1 MNADSDSA
9 FEQIQQQTVLDLVKL
24 SQKCGKAIR
33 DTAGS
38 ALINPSRRDFIK
50 AGAATLA
57 AAAAYQ
63 PTVHRLAGRLRLAE
77 GPGRVSLQV
86 DSQDVFVIDEGAF
99 TGRPHVGLDVGG
111 SRYSVWLENARI
123 AGSASLADLHMEL
136 WEGLLDWQYR
146 LTFSEWGFVFRGNLA
161 SWLQDGECAW
171 SRPSHFH
178 LDGRTF
184 GLEADCCES
193 VTFSPDWTLC
203 FEGGKVRARA
213 GHRLLDAGSAAL
225 QVPQSGYESMLREGG
240 EPAALLRL
248 TRGANQW
255 QIEPNLPGC
264 EYGIQLAPTAF
275 DTVRVES
282 TERGAVQHAALL
294 AEGQTTAGVAVPIAP
309 FEGIDGSALSLPL
322 ANLRYAAGLDD
333 MSEYLAADIAGTA
346 LHFPGLSLELQ
357 NASDAPGFQ
366 VAAAGGASST
376 SCQPA
381 VTVSTQLPGALVQTA
396 EIPDTASLPLT
407 WGKFWCKVGR
417 FLHLDS
423 ESRRACLS
431 TGNAP
436 LVVKVV
442 RPQDFVNLKLEF
454 HRMQFHCH
462 GGDSF
467 LQPVPGKADE
477 ALVVVCFPPQHLHE
491 ECFHAKDSSCGPA
504 TLDNNEK
511 PTPPLRTRISGDSRL
526 VFRPFAKDDDVL
538 PFTTES
544 LLDWSAWQL
553 VVTDLA
559 KPPVNMQGEFSPDGR
574 IETDFICDFTT
585 ARITGVDRNQNTI
598 TIDQN
603 SEARYTRLEI
613 PNQNASGIIKEGV
626 QLLSPTHLK
635 LADVTGLQA
644 DQECILS
651 VPCNPL
657 PPEQRP
663 KQAPQVPSS
672 EETAIELPYRLVI
685 SPNASAQFQSS
696 KTPDPQSKKRVE
708 LWHSRLKSGS
718 ELEIADPNSKRWQA
732 IRAVWSPDFPLD
744 KPPDPFPDSSSS
756 VPVCQPMNGDDRKG
770 LVRSSTT
777 FNGQTQNLQWFN
789 PFAMPVKTLA
799 LSSLGGSLDGKVNW
813 EPLQDLSVEGWEQRT
828 AVLRDNLVKLQFKG
842 FLICTGHRCVL
853 QKLTQREWWIGP
865 DGKRLAILVQRCQLL
880 FPRPRMT
887 YPAIGQRFN
896 SRDFP
901 FKSATITIE
910 KSPYLDETCND
921 PAFMVPHVCG
931 RWFAIPLELVDLEE
945 RTIKCELPMVYV
957 RSSTAFGRTSADL
970 TDLTNALKA
979 FAPPGCTPADLQST
993 NMRQQ
998 KIAYAPVAKAGDT
1011 AFATDSLA
1019 WCYSVPDDSTSY
1031 LRQRFDQPPWYPK
1044 IQQASL
1050 QLGSVQVFSGKNT
1063 PSVVSFPKEYV
1074 ENGFPSQGGGQR
1086 VNSVST
1092 SSAGSGQTN
1101 GTYTITDSGSNFSG
1115 TAAQV
1120 QIVISGGAITQ
1131 ATLINPG
1138 SGYFGA
1144 PTFTVSQGGTAG
1156 RLRATIG
1163 SINAGEGFLKI
1174 ENSAAPFEFPGE
1186 KGGGIILPKVN
1197 VGALSRKLGVLGG
1210 DAQNAITNA
1219 FSGKF
1224 DACQFFPRDG
1234 ATLLGAIRLCDVI
1247 TLVANISGL
1256 SDRVPKLV
1264 QQELRDLQQTFNN
1277 VRETLQNKILNI
1289 YSPIQATINGYAA
1302 ALQSAVGTLGLHFT
1316 QIAADIGSSDATVRV
1331 ASTDGFSTGV
1341 NVYALIEAE
1350 IVGLGSVSANTFTI
1364 TRGLFGTAKAVH
1376 KKGAPLTQDMV
1387 PSVLAILGDGSTLT
1401 QFQQTAS
1408 QAISKIDDVKNLPQ
1422 LREYFVQQI
1431 AQNAGVSQQDIEN
1444 LRGEFNK
1451 VGQDKLRALRGA
1463 FDKATENLTNAAV
1476 LKLDAAVT
1484 SLQEGVNNADLKK
1497 IGEALRLLKG
1507 ILEQL
1512 LATAS
1517 TVKELLDQVDNI
1529 HRNLQEQ
1536 LTYASVQVKAA
1547 LDNLKQ
1553 EAQNAKWNLQAQV
1566 KQDIQAKL
1574 QEYQQQAD
1582 AALSPLRA
1590 KADAFQK
1597 AAQDYIDSTLKPI
1610 GDQIDLAIAGIQK
1623 ALLDILSALDLPTGI
1638 RVSYDFSP
1646 QLQDAPADD
1655 PIFKAAR
1662 GSRAAALDIHCF
1674 VEKRFDGSPTT
1685 SQVSVVLT
1693 DFELLLFPFAPFIV
1707 LPVNRLSMTTINGAK
1722 PAVTVDVDKGGV
1734 KFLGPLNF
1742 VEQLQS
1748 LLHFGSVTI
1757 VPSPSDIRAVA
1768 IVNLPN
1774 ISTGAFN
1781 LEHVSFNTSL
1791 ILSLVG
1797 DPVTFRFAF
1806 AERSRPCLLSFGI
1819 FGGTCFVALELRS
1832 QSDFVK
1838 IEAALDFGAVAA
1850 LDLGVASGDVH
1861 IFGGFYFKTEP
1872 NHLLLQGYIRAGGE
1886 LNILGIV
1893 SMSIEFFLALAYE
1906 SRAGKAWLVGE
1917 CTVTVEVHVLFFS
1930 ASVGLTL
1937 RKEFSG
1943 GGGSDAELNLPA
1955 AESAQWARLENST
1968 LPGFARFFVGDE
1980 NAVGDK
1986 NMSACTGYGKE
1997 WIPIYREH
2005 YESYAW

>member
-1 MNADSDSA
+1 MNADNESA
-9 FEQIQQQTVLDLVKL
+9 FEQVQQQTVLDLVKL
-24 SQKCGKAIR
+24 SQKCGKAVRASSESGLFNI
-33 DTAGS
+33 
-38 ALINPSRRDFIK
+38 SRRDFIK

-77 GPGRVSLQV
+77 RPGRVSLQV

-99 TGRPHVGLDVGG
+99 TGRPHIGLDVGR
-111 SRYSVWLENARI
+111 SRYSLWLEKARI
-123 AGSASLADLHMEL
+123 AGSTTLADLHLEL

-146 LTFSEWGFVFRGNLA
+146 LTFSDWGFVFRGNLA
-161 SWLQDGECAW
+161 SWLQDEKCAW
-171 SRPSHFH
+171 TRPSDFH

-193 VTFSPDWTLC
+193 VTFSPDWTLS
-203 FEGGKVRARA
+203 FEGGKLRARV

-225 QVPQSGYESMLREGG
+225 QVPQNGYESMLRTGG

-248 TRGANQW
+248 TRGANRW
-255 QIEPNLPGC
+255 QIEPHLPGC
-264 EYGIQLAPTAF
+264 EYGIQLSPTAF

-282 TERGAVQHAALL
+282 TERGAVQHVALL
-294 AEGQTTAGVAVPIAP
+294 AEGQTTGGVAVPIAP

-322 ANLRYAAGLDD
+322 ANLRYAAGLED
-333 MSEYLAADIAGTA
+333 MSEYLAADIASTT
-346 LHFPGLSLELQ
+346 LHFPGLSLELH
-357 NASDAPGFQ
+357 NASDAPGLQ
-366 VAAAGGASST
+366 VAAAGGATST

-381 VTVSTQLPGALVQTA
+381 VTVSPQLPGAVVQTA

-417 FLHLDS
+417 FLQLDS

-436 LVVKVV
+436 LVVKIV

-467 LQPVPGKADE
+467 LQPMEGRAND

-511 PTPPLRTRISGDSRL
+511 PTPPLRTRVSGDSRL
-526 VFRPFAKDDDVL
+526 VFRPFTKDEDVL
-538 PFTTES
+538 PFTLES

-559 KPPVNMQGEFSPDGR
+559 RPPVNMQGKFSPDGR

-585 ARITGVDRNQNTI
+585 ARITGVDPNQNTI

-603 SEARYTRLEI
+603 SQARYTRLEI

-635 LADVTGLQA
+635 LADVTGLQR

-663 KQAPQVPSS
+663 KQAPRAPSS
-672 EETAIELPYRLVI
+672 DETAIELPYRLII
-685 SPNASAQFQSS
+685 SPNASAEFQSS
-696 KTPDPQSKKRVE
+696 KTPDPQSKQRVE

-718 ELEIADPNSKRWQA
+718 EIEIADPNSKRWQA

-756 VPVCQPMNGDDRKG
+756 VAVCQPMNGDDRKG

-799 LSSLGGSLDGKVNW
+799 LSSLGGCLDGKVNW
-813 EPLQDLSVEGWEQRT
+813 EPLQGLNVEGWEQRT

-842 FLICTGHRCVL
+842 FLIPTGHRCVL
-853 QKLTQREWWIGP
+853 QKLTQREWWIGA

-901 FKSATITIE
+901 FKSATVTIE

-921 PAFMVPHVCG
+921 PAFLLPHVCG

-945 RTIKCELPMVYV
+945 RTIKCELPMVFV
-957 RSSTAFGRTSADL
+957 SSSTAFGGTSA
-970 TDLTNALKA
+970 DLTNALKA
-979 FAPPGCTPADLQST
+979 FAPTGCSPANLQST

-998 KIAYAPVAKAGDT
+998 KISFAPASKVGDT

-1031 LRQRFDQPPWYPK
+1031 LRKRFDQPPWYPK

-1050 QLGSVQVFSGKNT
+1050 QLGPVQVFSDRST
-1063 PSVVSFPKEYV
+1063 PSVVSFPTEYV
-1074 ENGFPSQGGGQR
+1074 EKGFPSQGG
-1086 VNSVST
+1086 
-1092 SSAGSGQTN
+1092 
-1101 GTYTITDSGSNFSG
+1101 
-1115 TAAQV
+1115 QV
-1120 QIVISGGAITQ
+1120 
-1131 ATLINPG
+1131 
-1138 SGYFGA
+1138 
-1144 PTFTVSQGGTAG
+1144 
-1156 RLRATIG
+1156 
-1163 SINAGEGFLKI
+1163 NAGEAFLKI
-1174 ENSAAPFEFPGE
+1174 ENSPARFEFPGE
-1186 KGGGIILPKVN
+1186 KGGGIVLPKVN

-1210 DAQNAITNA
+1210 DAQNAINNA
-1219 FSGKF
+1219 FGGKF
-1224 DACQFFPRDG
+1224 DACQFFPSE

-1247 TLVANISGL
+1247 TLVANVSGL

-1264 QQELRDLQQTFNN
+1264 QEELRDLRQTFNN
-1277 VRETLQNKILNI
+1277 VKNSLQQKILTV
-1289 YSPIQATINGYAA
+1289 YAPFRAAINGYNA
-1302 ALQSAVGTLGLHFT
+1302 ALQSAVGMLGLHFT
-1316 QIAADIGSSDATVRV
+1316 QVAADISSSDATVRV
-1331 ASTDGFSTGV
+1331 ASTGGFTTGA

-1350 IVGLGSVSANTFTI
+1350 MVGVSSVSGNIFTI
-1364 TRGLFGTAKAVH
+1364 TRGLFGTTKAVH
-1376 KKGAPLTQDMV
+1376 NKGALMTQAMV
-1387 PSVLAILGDGSTLT
+1387 PAVLATLGDADTLT

-1408 QAISKIDDVKNLPQ
+1408 QAISGIDVVKTLPQ

-1431 AQNAGVSQQDIEN
+1431 AQNAGVSQQDIDS

-1451 VGQDKLRALRGA
+1451 IGQDKLRALQGA
-1463 FDKATENLTNAAV
+1463 FDQATENLTNAAI
-1476 LKLDAAVT
+1476 LKLDGAVT
-1484 SLQEGVNNADLKK
+1484 SLQEGVNNADLQK
-1497 IGEALRLLKG
+1497 IGEALRLLKD

-1517 TVKELLDQVDNI
+1517 AVQGLVEQVDNI
-1529 HRNLQEQ
+1529 HQNLQEQ
-1536 LTYASVQVKAA
+1536 LADASVQVKAA

-1553 EAQNAKWNLQAQV
+1553 EAQNAKWNLQAQI
-1566 KQDIQAKL
+1566 KRDIQDKL
-1574 QEYQQQAD
+1574 QDYQQQAD

-1597 AAQDYIDSTLKPI
+1597 TAQDYVESTLKPI
-1610 GDQIDLAIAGIQK
+1610 RDQIDLAIAGIQGT
-1623 ALLDILSALDLPTGI
+1623 LLDILSALDLPTGI

-1655 PIFKAAR
+1655 PLLKAAR
-1662 GSRAAALDIHCF
+1662 GSQAAALDIHCF

-1685 SQVSVVLT
+1685 SQMSVVLT
-1693 DFELLLFPFAPFIV
+1693 DFELHLFPFAPFIV
-1707 LPVNRLSMTTINGAK
+1707 LPVNRLSMESTNGAK
-1722 PAVTVDVDKGGV
+1722 PAVKVEVDKRGI

-1748 LLHFGSVTI
+1748 FLHFGNVTI

-1768 IVNLPN
+1768 TVNLPN

-1781 LEHVSFNTSL
+1781 LEHVCFNTSL
-1791 ILSLVG
+1791 VLSFVG

-1832 QSDFVK
+1832 KSDFVK

-1872 NHLLLQGYIRAGGE
+1872 NHLVLQGYIRAGGE

-1893 SMSIEFFLALAYE
+1893 SISIEFFLALAYE

-1943 GGGSDAELNLPA
+1943 GGGSNAELILPA
-1955 AESAQWARLENST
+1955 TEPPQWARLENSN
-1968 LPGFARFFVGDE
+1968 LPGWARFFVGDE
-1980 NAVGDK
+1980 NTVEDE
-1986 NMSACTGYGKE
+1986 NTSACTGYGKE
-1997 WIPIYREH
+1997 WIPIYREQ
-2005 YESYAW
+2005 YKSYAW